1 MDFDAPIKLELDTK
15 KAKQQTRDLARSRVR
30 SKKRQ
35 TEVSNRRSPISGKLS
50 GKLSKL
56 AGGASGYTA
65 VNRILH
71 SGQNSPWDAWQRPLQ
86 ALAMQKVD
94 EFIGYSARAKMT
106 AMSRTQQ
113 KLGFASRPGQS
124 LQPARDFYERE
135 SVIQNE
141 VEAGRNLLRS
151 DPTFSGVDFV
161 ALLEKSVSGYFDLL
175 RKSFGYIGD
184 AFTGK

>member
-50 GKLSKL
+50 GRVSKL
-56 AGGASGYTA
+56 AGGVSAYSA

-71 SGQNSPWDAWQRPLQ
+71 SGQNSPWDAWKRPVE
-86 ALAMQKVD
+86 ALALQKVD
-94 EFIGYSARAKMT
+94 EFVGYSARAKMT
-106 AMSRTQQ
+106 AIGRTQQ

-124 LQPARDFYERE
+124 IQPARDFYKRE
-135 SVIQNE
+135 SEIQNE
-141 VEAGRNLLRS
+141 VEAGRNILRS

-161 ALLEKSVSGYFDLL
+161 TLLQKSVSGYFELL
-175 RKSFGYIGD
+175 RKSFGYIGE
-184 AFTGK
+184 AFGK